1 MFLSGIYRFMPLL
14 EAIVHEFHHTE
25 LYMLMA
31 SREVLGEDEHRL
43 YYSPW
48 REDARTIF
56 GLFHACHVFS
66 QVEEFYSRAAR
77 SPAFEDYT
85 EYIAARQLT
94 LCQQL
99 RLGLQQIRKDELPR
113 TGREIYDF
121 MVDQIE
127 LRAKEMRFDQNPL
140 PTIIDHLDKW
150 RDSHP
155 ELADSVIL
163 PVDLQLARANAASER
178 V

>member
-1 MFLSGIYRFMPLL
+1 MPLL
-14 EAIVHEFHHTE
+14 EAIVHEFHHSE

-31 SREVLGEDEHRL
+31 SREVLWENKHRL

-66 QVEEFYSRAAR
+66 QVEAFYSRAGQ
-77 SPAFEDYT
+77 SPAFEDYR
-85 EYIAARQLT
+85 EYIATRRLE

-99 RLGLQQIRKDELPR
+99 RLGLYQIRKDELPQ
-113 TGREIYDF
+113 TGREIHDF
-121 MVDQIE
+121 IMDQIE
-127 LRAKEMRFDQNPL
+127 LREKELGFNRNPL
-140 PTIIDHLDKW
+140 PRIIDHLDKW
-150 RDSHP
+150 RQRHP
-155 ELADSVIL
+155 ELADTIIL
-163 PVDLQLARANAASER
+163 PVDLQLARSNAAASER

>member
-1 MFLSGIYRFMPLL
+1 MFLSGTYRFMPML

-31 SREVLGEDEHRL
+31 SREVLRENEKRL

-48 REDARTIF
+48 RDDARTIF

-66 QVEEFYSRAAR
+66 QVEAFYARAAHA
-77 SPAFEDYT
+77 PAFEDYI
-85 EYIAARQLT
+85 EFMAERRFELG
-94 LCQQL
+94 QQL
-99 RLGLQQIRKDELPR
+99 RVGLRQIRRDELPD

-121 MVDQIE
+121 MVNQVDLREKE
-127 LRAKEMRFDQNPL
+127 LRFNQKPL
-140 PTIIDHLDKW
+140 PHIIAHLDKW
-150 RDSHP
+150 RQRHP

-163 PVDLQLARANAASER
+163 PVELQLAHTNAASER
-178 V
+178 A